1 MRVAAITVFVFG
13 LALPQA
19 QPAPPQP
26 VAGTGTGA
34 ISGRVLDGSTGR
46 PIDGALVIL
55 STHPRGATSMVVL
68 RVATDANGR
77 FVVTRLPAAPAYYL
91 QAMHFGYFEG
101 GYGRD
106 LPATFEGRPIPLA
119 GGEWF
124 SEAVIRMWRP
134 ASISGRITD
143 EAGEPLVGALVRV
156 LPQVMVGGVARVAA
170 GPVVRT
176 DDRGAYRIGGLAA
189 GKYVVSFPSVQS
201 AVPSDTPAA
210 TLAGMTQERYG
221 EAQRGGWAPAP
232 PQAVPVGRDTY
243 LIVGPYPALPPS
255 GDGRAQVYPPT
266 FFPNART
273 IPDAQ
278 VIEIAFGEERG
289 GVDLQL
295 RPVPTARV
303 SGRVTGPSTLLRLM
317 PRGSEDLGLGS
328 EAATTL
334 TGPNGEFTMVHVP
347 YGDYILM
354 SAQTTAQYH
363 YAPGG
368 SNLQADLPNPP
379 AFSQGWSGAGSIPGA
394 TPGVGYSYRNASTDL
409 AHSGR
414 TALVVDAPD
423 IRDVVLE
430 LKPGVALRGRIVIES
445 GAIQAPMGAGPGAA
459 AMQQS
464 TTQPIYVEPADG
476 ALELG
481 MLHGTL
487 DRARGT
493 FEILGL
499 RPGLYRLRMPGV
511 PMVKSIVSDG
521 RDLTYEPFDATQGRD
536 FSDVVITVTDKSST
550 IEGTVRDQSGNPVT
564 TAAVLAF
571 PTDRA
576 RWTRYGFSPAHLQWT
591 TTDSRGAYKIT
602 VPGGEYY
609 VVAVEPHRAG
619 GLYDPAFLNSI
630 SSGATPVRVAWGEK
644 ASHIAALRAIK

>member
-1 MRVAAITVFVFG
+1 MRVIAIGAFLLAA
-13 LALPQA
+13 A
-19 QPAPPQP
+19 QVQPPQSP
-26 VAGTGTGA
+26 PASGTGA
-34 ISGRVLDGSTGR
+34 ISGRVVDGTTGQ
-46 PIDGALVIL
+46 PVDGALVIL
-55 STHPRGATSMVVL
+55 STHPRGFTTGLVL

-119 GGEWF
+119 DGEWF
-124 SEAVIRMWRP
+124 NDAVIRLWRP
-134 ASISGRITD
+134 GSIGGRIVD
-143 EAGEPLVGALVRV
+143 EAGEPVVGALVRV
-156 LPQVMVGGVARVAA
+156 LPQVMVGGVPRIAA

-201 AVPSDTPAA
+201 AVPIGTPAA
-210 TLAGMTQERYG
+210 AIAGMAQERFA

-232 PQAVPVGRDTY
+232 AQAMPVGRDTY
-243 LIVGPYPALPPS
+243 LIVGPYPALPLS
-255 GDGRAQVYPPT
+255 RDGRAQVYPPT

-278 VIEIAFGEERG
+278 LIDIAFGEERG

-295 RPVPTARV
+295 RPVQTARV
-303 SGRVTGPSTLLRLM
+303 SGRIIGPPTLVRLL

-328 EAATTL
+328 EAATAL
-334 TGPNGEFTMVHVP
+334 SGPNGEFTMVHVP
-347 YGDYILM
+347 YGEYTLTT
-354 SAQTTAQYH
+354 AQTTAQYH

-368 SNLQADLPNPP
+368 SNLQTDLPNPP
-379 AFSQGWSGAGSIPGA
+379 AFSLGWSGAGNIPGA
-394 TPGVGYSYRNASTDL
+394 TPGVGYSYRNAATDL
-409 AHSGR
+409 THSGR
-414 TALVVDAPD
+414 TAVVVDAPE

-430 LKPGVALRGRIVIES
+430 LKAGVAIRGRVVVES
-445 GAIQAPMGAGPGAA
+445 GAIQAPVGAGPGAA

-464 TTQPIYVEPADG
+464 TTQPMYAEPADG
-476 ALELG
+476 ALQLG
-481 MLHGTL
+481 MLNGML
-487 DRARGT
+487 DRQRGT

-511 PMVKSIVSDG
+511 PMVKSIVWEG

-536 FSDVVITVTDKSST
+536 FSDVVITVTDRAST
-550 IEGTVRDQSGNPVT
+550 IEGSVRDQSGNRVT

-571 PTDRA
+571 PIDRA
-576 RWTRYGFSPAHLQWT
+576 RWTRFGFSPTHLQWA
-591 TTDSRGAYKIT
+591 TTDSKGGYKIT
-602 VPGGEYY
+602 LPGGEYY

-619 GLYDPAFLNSI
+619 GLYDPAFLAAV
-630 SSGATPVRVAWGEK
+630 SSGATPVRVGWGET
-644 ASHIAALRAIK
+644 ASHAATLRVIK